1 MMYALDTDLGGLV
14 DPTGRRARLL
24 VVDDQPTNIQT
35 LYRLFGADHQV
46 FMAARGEQALTMAQ
60 EAQPDLILLDVV
72 MPDMDGF
79 EICERLKQNVLTQ
92 DIPVLFVTAHNEPE
106 QETRGL
112 EVGGV
117 DFISKPI
124 NPAVVRARVKTHLTM
139 KLQSDL
145 LKRMVFL
152 DGLTGTFNRR
162 YFDHRLLMEWQR
174 AERDHTPLGLIMLD
188 VDFFK
193 RYNDHYGHQQ
203 GDDCLRHV
211 AMTLRQA
218 MLRPGDVVTR
228 YGGEEFACVLP
239 DTDLAG
245 ALRVAERMIQAVHAL
260 GLPHAASSVPGGVVT
275 ISAGCAVK
283 LPAPGQRAT
292 DLLALAD
299 AQLYQAKSQGRNRIC
314 SAVLP
319 HPVDAPQGVG

>member
-46 FMAARGEQALTMAQ
+46 FMAAQGEQALTMAQ

-79 EICERLKQNVLTQ
+79 EICQRLKQNVLTQ

-211 AMTLRQA
+211 AMTLKQTL
-218 MLRPGDVVTR
+218 LRPGDVVTR
-228 YGGEEFACVLP
+228 YGGEEFACLLP
-239 DTDLAG
+239 DTDPTG
-245 ALRVAERMIQAVHAL
+245 ALLVAERMIQSVHAL
-260 GLPHAASSVPGGVVT
+260 GLPHADSSVPGGVVT

-283 LPAPGQRAT
+283 LPSPGQRAS

-314 SAVLP
+314 SAVLT
-319 HPVDAPQGVG
+319 HPADAPQGAG